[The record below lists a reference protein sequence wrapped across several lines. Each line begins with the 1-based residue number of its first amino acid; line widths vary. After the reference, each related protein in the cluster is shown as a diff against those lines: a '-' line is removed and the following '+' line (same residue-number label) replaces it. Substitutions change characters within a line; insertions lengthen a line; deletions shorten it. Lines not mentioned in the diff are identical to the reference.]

1 MCKFGKFGKSEYREL
16 VGRQEEAE
24 KSMIE
29 KGFTGIDGS
38 HQEYKFSKEDYK
50 WHTGM
55 TNFEFYSKNDTER
68 LEACKKCP
76 MWDKCSKAEHTVI
89 TMGGVVDSLVDNI
102 TDEINKKILDDI
114 MKKEKFSSK
123 PKFQKS

>member
-1 MCKFGKFGKSEYREL
+1 MCRFGRFGKSEYREL
-16 VGRQEEAE
+16 VGQQEEMDKA
-24 KSMIE
+24 MID

-55 TNFEFYSKNDTER
+55 TNFEFYSKNNTEQ

-76 MWDKCSKAEHTVI
+76 MWDKCSKVEHTVM
-89 TMGGVVDSLVDNI
+89 TMGGVVDKLVDDI
-102 TDEINKKILDDI
+102 SDEIDKKILDDI
-114 MKKEKFSSK
+114 IKKEKYSSK
-123 PKFQKS
+123 PKFHKL